1 MKALAIDFGGTHAT
15 CGLVEDRA
23 LLAHE
28 TIDTDCAKS
37 LDAVLPRIRDACR
50 GLMQD
55 SPGDIAGIAIGF
67 AALVDSRVNRVLST
81 DGKYEDVKDID
92 LAKWIHENVG
102 LPARIENDVRMALL
116 GESYAGAARGFTDV
130 VMMTLGTGIGG
141 VAMIEGKLLRGKH
154 AQAGCLG
161 GHIPAVFNG
170 RPCACGAVGC
180 AEAEASGW
188 SLPLIVRDWPGA
200 ADSVLSRYSNVG
212 FKELFEEASRGDKVA
227 VAIRHRCLNVW
238 AATAVGLV
246 HAYDP
251 EIIVIGGGVMKRADV
266 IIPYIES
273 YVHKYSWTPWGKVQV
288 RVAELGENAA
298 LMGAVPLLSQDIAAN
313 ESTS

>member
-23 LLAHE
+23 LLAHK
-28 TIDTDCAKS
+28 TIDTDRAKS
-37 LDAVLPRIRDACR
+37 LQAVLPRIRDTCR
-50 GLMQD
+50 GLMQGQGLSSED
-55 SPGDIAGIAIGF
+55 VSGVAVGF
-67 AALVDSRVNRVLST
+67 AALVDSRINRVLST

-92 LAKWIHENVG
+92 LAKWIHENIG
-102 LPARIENDVRMALL
+102 LPARIENDARMALL

-141 VAMIEGKLLRGKH
+141 AAMIEGKLLHGKH

-170 RPCACGAVGC
+170 RPCACGAIGC

-188 SLPLIVRDWPGA
+188 SLPLILRDWPGA
-200 ADSVLSRYSNVG
+200 ADSTLSKCSNIG
-212 FKELFEEASRGDKVA
+212 FKELFEEAASGDDVA
-227 VAIRHRCLNVW
+227 MAIRDRCLNVW

-251 EIIVIGGGVMKRADV
+251 EMILIGGGVMKSADV

-273 YVHKYSWTPWGKVQV
+273 YVHRHAWAPWGKVRV
-288 RVAELGENAA
+288 RTAELGDTAA
-298 LMGAVPLLSQDIAAN
+298 LIGAVPLLSQNTALN
-313 ESTS
+313 E